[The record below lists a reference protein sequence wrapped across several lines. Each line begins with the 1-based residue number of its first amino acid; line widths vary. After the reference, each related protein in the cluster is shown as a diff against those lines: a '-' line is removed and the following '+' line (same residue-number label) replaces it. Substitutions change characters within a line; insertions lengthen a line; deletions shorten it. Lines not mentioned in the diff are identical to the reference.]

1 MQEAVP
7 PVPPSPSGGEAP
19 RSTRS
24 SLLLALGILSLICC
38 QVLGPVTWYLAS
50 QELQQIQAGAVSRQ
64 DEGLVRASKIL
75 GIIGTILLGLS
86 LIWIFLAGGLAFL
99 GALAEQ
105 MGA

>member
-1 MQEAVP
+1 MQETVP
-7 PVPPSPSGGEAP
+7 PVPFPQAAAEPS
-19 RSTRS
+19 RTTRS

-38 QVLGPVTWYLAS
+38 QILGPVTWYFAS
-50 QELQQIQAGAVSRQ
+50 QELQQIQAGAVSQQ
-64 DEGLVRASKIL
+64 DEGLVRAAKIL
-75 GIIGTILLGLS
+75 GIIGTVLLGLS